1 MKNLHFL
8 IQQISLIL
16 KLVWMTKSR
25 IRLEFKG
32 SYSEQDKILFT
43 PNNVV
48 NLFLVYELNT
58 CSKDLNTEFTLK
70 DCLLGNVKT
79 TKNPDPDKYPY
90 SGYGIGFISI
100 GVKTP
105 LLLELV

>member
-8 IQQISLIL
+8 MQQISLIL

-32 SYSEQDKILFT
+32 SCSEQDKILFT
-43 PNNVV
+43 PNSLV

-105 LLLELV
+105 LLLELI